1 MRIRLPR
8 SLLLLKNSLL
18 FEIFSL
24 LIFIGNCLKSGCSTV
39 GSCSEIR
46 SQRPETAKFPLKFPV
61 SREFAWRLVRIPLR
75 RQPASP
81 EVGEPARDSWRKARQ
96 WRAFAIRLAVSRLP
110 ILGNTRPIR
119 RASPATTAKI
129 PVFRRQRP
137 ETGFDPHWRG
147 GSSLWLSFL

>member
-1 MRIRLPR
+1 MM
-8 SLLLLKNSLL
+8 
-18 FEIFSL
+18 
-24 LIFIGNCLKSGCSTV
+24 
-39 GSCSEIR
+39 
-46 SQRPETAKFPLKFPV
+46 
-61 SREFAWRLVRIPLR
+61 VRILPPE
-75 RQPASP
+75 PASP

-137 ETGFDPHWRG
+137 ETGFDHHWRG
-147 GSSLWLSFL
+147 RQQSIAIIPVGAGVGLLNIPYILRDEPDMK